1 MSQNSSRREAM
12 RAQQQAEEAAA
23 RRRKIVGI
31 VAGVLVIA
39 IIAAVVIWAVN
50 RDKGSE
56 EATGPQAKPPSANMK
71 TGAYTVYP
79 KKAKKNAPVVTVFED
94 PQCPSC
100 KDLETSNLGHA
111 IQALASSGDIE
122 LRWQILTFLDDNL
135 RNDSSSRAARAI
147 AAADMVGKLAPYHN
161 TVYANQPEEE
171 GTGYTDEQL
180 RDDFAAQAGI
190 KGEDLATFQKYYDNN
205 TTKEFAE
212 KAADTG
218 LQTGTNL
225 TKKFSSPFVTVNGQ
239 PWEDW
244 QMMGDANQA
253 QLLDAIKKA
262 AK

>member
-12 RAQQQAEEAAA
+12 RAQQQAQEAAA

-94 PQCPSC
+94 PQCPGC
-100 KDLETSNLGHA
+100 KNLETSNLGHA

-205 TTKEFAE
+205 TTKDFAE
-212 KAADTG
+212 KAAEEG
-218 LQTGTNL
+218 LKEGMKLEKKFGTPFMTVDGKPWNDWTNL
-225 TKKFSSPFVTVNGQ
+225 A
-239 PWEDW
+239 E
-244 QMMGDANQA
+244 ANQN

>member
-1 MSQNSSRREAM
+1 
-12 RAQQQAEEAAA
+12 
-23 RRRKIVGI
+23 
-31 VAGVLVIA
+31 
-39 IIAAVVIWAVN
+39 
-50 RDKGSE
+50 
-56 EATGPQAKPPSANMK
+56 
-71 TGAYTVYP
+71 
-79 KKAKKNAPVVTVFED
+79 
-94 PQCPSC
+94 
-100 KDLETSNLGHA
+100 LGHA

-205 TTKEFAE
+205 TTKDFAE
-212 KAADTG
+212 KAAEEG
-218 LQTGTNL
+218 LKEGMKLEKKFGTPFMTVDGKPWNDWTNL
-225 TKKFSSPFVTVNGQ
+225 A
-239 PWEDW
+239 E
-244 QMMGDANQA
+244 ANQN

>member
-12 RAQQQAEEAAA
+12 RAQQQAQEAAA

-31 VAGVLVIA
+31 VAGILVVA

-79 KKAKKNAPVVTVFED
+79 KKAKKSAPVVTVFED
-94 PQCPSC
+94 PQCPGC
-100 KDLETSNLGHA
+100 KNLETSNLGHA

-161 TVYANQPEEE
+161 TVYANQPEE

-205 TTKEFAE
+205 TTKDFAE
-212 KAADTG
+212 KAAEEG
-218 LQTGTNL
+218 LKEGMKLEKKFGTPFMTVDGKPWNDWTNL
-225 TKKFSSPFVTVNGQ
+225 A
-239 PWEDW
+239 E
-244 QMMGDANQA
+244 ANQN

>member
-31 VAGVLVIA
+31 VSGVLVIA

-56 EATGPQAKPPSANMK
+56 EATGPQVKPPSANMK

-79 KKAKKNAPVVTVFED
+79 KKAKKSAPVVTVFED
-94 PQCPSC
+94 PQCPGC
-100 KDLETSNLGHA
+100 KNLETSNLGHA

-161 TVYANQPEEE
+161 TVYANQPEE

-205 TTKEFAE
+205 TTKDFAE
-212 KAADTG
+212 KAAEEG
-218 LQTGTNL
+218 LKEGMKLEKKFGTPFMTVDGKPWNDWTNL
-225 TKKFSSPFVTVNGQ
+225 A
-239 PWEDW
+239 E
-244 QMMGDANQA
+244 ANQN